1 MQRPFTYDAG
11 HPGPPLFITP
21 ALCLADSVLCPN
33 LLPPRECTLTSTL
46 QKGKNVCP
54 KGSLGKTQT
63 PATKS
68 PWNSD
73 LSRAFY
79 GHLGYK
85 EACWRPSRTCMR
97 GAEAHTGA
105 LPVAS
110 PWAVSHSPVEENT
123 CSLASLEKVRLSDDI
138 MVTAYDRAR
147 LLTRVKCLHN
157 AASNVRELS
166 KKAASGQLRKIH

>member
-1 MQRPFTYDAG
+1 
-11 HPGPPLFITP
+11 
-21 ALCLADSVLCPN
+21 
-33 LLPPRECTLTSTL
+33 
-46 QKGKNVCP
+46 
-54 KGSLGKTQT
+54 
-63 PATKS
+63 
-68 PWNSD
+68 
-73 LSRAFY
+73 
-79 GHLGYK
+79 
-85 EACWRPSRTCMR
+85 MR

-138 MVTAYDRAR
+138 MVTAEDRAR
-147 LLTRVKCLHN
+147 LLTRVKCLRN